1 MKHFLRICTACAA
14 VAAASTLPAV
24 EVILDGCRSTAGWNS
39 FNGSE
44 FKGAKVSL
52 SGGADGLKLGYDF
65 AGGGQYVGCHPKKL
79 AVPQADSLSVTVN
92 ASSPVGFNYRLIDST
107 GRTFQGKGFT
117 LRQGVDEKLTLST
130 TGPWSTAWGGSGN
143 HNRPEFPLKS
153 VWLMATKGKDQP
165 PAGTVT
171 IKSVTAEVPELPENA
186 VSGTG
191 FERDLAG
198 WTLKGEWMPQLEGAM
213 LKITPVSAGDRPA
226 QLEIVFPQPG
236 RDLARRYR
244 LTPGNTNPVYYKV
257 PFPAEVNPRNRYRIT
272 LKVADDNGARA
283 EFVTTLSGKLAGTVN
298 LGDPRSSREIKKSKF
313 GTCVHFSYAPKPEGA
328 FKGWYPKELLL
339 DEISNCGFKFIR
351 EGLAMDKLPDG
362 SWKIRD
368 VDLETL
374 KKAKERG
381 IEQIVVIGMSAK
393 ETIPEFLNKVRA
405 MVEQSRDY
413 VNIYELGNEP
423 NNFGQWRQTFRHKG
437 KDGSWNGYESDG
449 TVSEWVR
456 KHVEYTNAG
465 ADLIKK
471 IAPDK
476 TVIGLGSNTP
486 TNFHALNLGVSPQLD
501 GVVDHP
507 YTYSL
512 PSEKVPFGWNLAERD
527 GIRVGDAE
535 NTFAGLIGSY
545 REQFRKTG
553 KMRTVWITEFGFTG
567 FWFDGKNET
576 GLYAGFTEEAQAV
589 YLVRRFI
596 EGLALPVA
604 VSCQYDFLDDYGSGE
619 HDAESNFGLLRADY
633 SRKPAFYAVRRMNM
647 LLHNAQPDPAAK
659 VKVTAAPLHR
669 SAQRGELIRDWD
681 KQSIAAENGV
691 RAYAFSDPAAPRERM
706 LAVWSMQPYGRE
718 FNNRAVTL
726 EIGGWERFA
735 GLPAA
740 VDLITGDSFG
750 IPFEVK
756 DGRLRIEDLPLKE
769 HPLLITFR
777 E

>member
-298 LGDPRSSREIKKSKF
+298 LGDPRSSREIEKSKF

-476 TVIGLGSNTP
+476 TVIGLGSCAP
-486 TNFHALNLGVSPQLD
+486 TNFHALNAGVSKNLD
-501 GVVDHP
+501 GVVEHP
-507 YTYSL
+507 YTFSL
-512 PSEKVPFGWNLAERD
+512 PPEKVPFGKRLAKRD
-527 GIRVGDAE
+527 GIAIGDDE
-535 NTFAGLIGSY
+535 HTFRGLVLS
-545 REQFRKTG
+545 RTLPQDRKTAFALG
-553 KMRTVWITEFGFTG
+553 
-567 FWFDGKNET
+567 DGIRLHDVRAERCESE
-576 GLYAGFTEEAQAV
+576 GALCRLQRAGAGA
-589 YLVRRFI
+589 LSAAALRRKP
-596 EGLALPVA
+596 LAAGGGQLPVRLHRRLR
-604 VSCQYDFLDDYGSGE
+604 FESGDGRGE
-619 HDAESNFGLLRADY
+619 FRDSAGGLQPQAGILRAAADEFAAGR
-633 SRKPAFYAVRRMNM
+633 SGAGPVASAEGDEGGPASQHGPRRAGQRLGRGENRCGERS
-647 LLHNAQPDPAAK
+647 AACRVPAAG
-659 VKVTAAPLHR
+659 P
-669 SAQRGELIRDWD
+669 SE
-681 KQSIAAENGV
+681 
-691 RAYAFSDPAAPRERM
+691 
-706 LAVWSMQPYGRE
+706 
-718 FNNRAVTL
+718 
-726 EIGGWERFA
+726 
-735 GLPAA
+735 
-740 VDLITGDSFG
+740 
-750 IPFEVK
+750 
-756 DGRLRIEDLPLKE
+756 
-769 HPLLITFR
+769 
-777 E
+777 

>member
-1 MKHFLRICTACAA
+1 MIRKPAIIVSLFAALAAGAA
-14 VAAASTLPAV
+14 VYPIDS
-24 EVILDGCRSTAGWNS
+24 CRSARNRVFIDGA
-39 FNGSE
+39 E
-44 FKGAKVSL
+44 F
-52 SGGADGLKLGYDF
+52 GGARGGVAEAPGGLALKYDF
-65 AGGGQYVGCHPKKL
+65 TGGGAYVGMRPAFPL
-79 AVPQADSLSVTVN
+79 PDLPEYRITVAADRESSV
-92 ASSPVGFNYRLIDST
+92 NYRLTDAN
-107 GRTFQGKGFT
+107 GRTFQGVPVTVRPGGDT
-117 LRQGVDEKLTLST
+117 VLTVSAA
-130 TGPWSTAWGGSGN
+130 GPWSGAWGGREGVSA
-143 HNRPEFPLKS
+143 F
-153 VWLMATKGKDQP
+153 TP
-165 PAGTVT
+165 PAAGLWLTVGKPGAAPFGGMLLV
-171 IKSVTAEVPELPENA
+171 KSLAGVSDTPPEKSLAGKPFRESAIGWSLAGEWLPQYEGAELKLAAVPGENA
-186 VSGTG
+186 V
-191 FERDLAG
+191 
-198 WTLKGEWMPQLEGAM
+198 
-213 LKITPVSAGDRPA
+213 PA
-226 QLEIVFPQPG
+226 QLTLVEPRAG
-236 RDLARRYR
+236 RDAATRFR
-244 LTPGNTNPVYYKV
+244 LDPKDGERVLRWKPA
-257 PFPAEVNPRNRYRIT
+257 FPYGVNPRSVTRIRFR
-272 LKVADDNGARA
+272 LEAENGSAA
-283 EFVTTLSGKLAGTVN
+283 EFASSIAGREAASRPDAPEN
-298 LGDPRSSREIKKSKF
+298 GRGIRSART
-313 GTCVHFSYAPKPEGA
+313 GTCVHFNYAPKPEGPFA
-328 FKGWYPKELLL
+328 GWYPRARLL
-339 DEISNCGFKFIR
+339 DEIAACGYKY
-351 EGLAMDKLPDG
+351 
-362 SWKIRD
+362 IRD
-368 VDLETL
+368 GLSAEERPEGGWKLREHDAETL
-374 KKAKERG
+374 RAARERG
-381 IEQIVVIGMSAK
+381 LELIAVIDMSAD
-393 ETIPEFLNKVRA
+393 EPLDRFLERLAAIVRG
-405 MVEQSRDY
+405 SRGY
-413 VNIYELGNEP
+413 VNVYELGNEP
-423 NNFGQWRQTFRHKG
+423 HNFGQWRQTFRHKG

-512 PSEKVPFGWNLAERD
+512 PPEKVPFGWNLAERD